1 MVDSSF
7 FTSSSGGAGG
17 AFEFPEIYSYPP
29 FFTLQPVKETR
40 EKQLASWRDLIVKYA
55 RSERVFEFDPK
66 TFALFENKAIQR
78 ALNETAR
85 QAIVE
90 NLTERGLCE
99 KAGGGGGRVHL
110 LWKSLSE
117 WEAYLLDWAHRTGRR
132 EDVLTVDELCTS
144 GELATEEFHGM
155 TKGLMEKVLKR
166 LEKQKKV
173 MLFQGSD
180 QDDQGVK
187 FL

>member
-99 KAGGGGGRVHL
+99 KAGGGGGERPWQV
-110 LWKSLSE
+110 LSS
-117 WEAYLLDWAHRTGRR
+117 YMFPQP
-132 EDVLTVDELCTS
+132 VLARFVGLTSTV
-144 GELATEEFHGM
+144 
-155 TKGLMEKVLKR
+155 
-166 LEKQKKV
+166 
-173 MLFQGSD
+173 
-180 QDDQGVK
+180 